1 MCRQRV
7 IAQPLQIA
15 DDPTRS
21 GYYRGQ
27 ARYSPGID
35 LSQGNE
41 IMTNLAKAY
50 AKQKEAAKGEI
61 GSFLGGTTMP
71 VIGGATL
78 PPGTGALP
86 LSGNRLPSSDAPFY
100 TTNIKKMIAKH
111 DANWGQKP
119 VRGMPLNTP
128 LAIMPSFEAN
138 QYVPHEI
145 NGFGSRPGNHEIYQK

>member
-1 MCRQRV
+1 MRQQRV
-7 IAQPLQIA
+7 AAQPLQIA

-50 AKQKEAAKGEI
+50 AKQNEAAKGEI
-61 GSFLGGTTMP
+61 KSFLGGTTMP
-71 VIGGATL
+71 VIGGTTL

-100 TTNIKKMIAKH
+100 TTNIKKTIAKH
-111 DANWGQKP
+111 DANWGQNPYATFALK
-119 VRGMPLNTP
+119 TP
-128 LAIMPSFEAN
+128 LTIRPSFEAN